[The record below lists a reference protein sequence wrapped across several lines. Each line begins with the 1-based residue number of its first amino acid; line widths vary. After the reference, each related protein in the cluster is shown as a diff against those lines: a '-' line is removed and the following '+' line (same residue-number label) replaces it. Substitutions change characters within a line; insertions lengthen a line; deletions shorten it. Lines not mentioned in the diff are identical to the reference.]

1 MAMRRCALLLF
12 VVVSILVHVSAGDT
26 ATTTSTP
33 AASKCSLEA
42 QQFSVVVATI
52 APLGL
57 RLSEKLEVLEFVVDS
72 EGRGRAVEA
81 SGLAEIGDRLIAVNE
96 VSLEGLSLQKAV
108 GELQSAQLPRT
119 LRFQTHDGRCIQP
132 PPAAAVQESVIEAAT
147 AAAVT
152 YDPSN
157 QEIFDYVV
165 SSVGDKTAEL
175 KLYAVLS
182 SDGSPPSCAFRELV
196 LARPFDACAPLSIN
210 VTDKYV
216 LVPSVFGC
224 PMHQKAAMADEAEA
238 KGVVF
243 VQRVGEKPMRVR
255 IPPPSSLPHP
265 IHIPLVMVSTDSGA
279 RLLEQM
285 VAVRP
290 GESQQLRFV
299 FSASCAVDR
308 FAVHPGDNDPLRR
321 SAAFLIEDA
330 SAGFLSISVATS
342 AEKELIADTYEFL
355 KPADYSA
362 AGSSSGVNLPIGR
375 HDLIFPDPKGFNPCE
390 GDPTRVSPLSRQG
403 SMVDSFIATRLRDP
417 KSPRGCSLMRQL
429 AYFEAGRPAGII
441 MGDQRFPLAAGSLT
455 VAVAVQQ
462 ISIPVVFISINAFRT
477 IRRKLRDLEANDEI
491 KPAEDTNTHIH
502 VEFSGENALEHQWKE
517 LASLTVESNWPATE
531 AARDRLFHRML
542 KDQATLDDHD
552 LQLSLVKNERYEAL
566 VASYWNAQRYY
577 SARADDVAKD
587 EQEAGGSEPEDDR

>member
-1 MAMRRCALLLF
+1 MTFGLLPL
-12 VVVSILVHVSAGDT
+12 VVVLVSIIAHVNVVDT
-26 ATTTSTP
+26 AAAAVSS
-33 AASKCSLEA
+33 ASKCSLEA
-42 QQFSVVVATI
+42 QQFSVVVATS

-57 RLSEKLEVLEFVVDS
+57 RLSEKLEVLEFVADS

-81 SGLAEIGDRLIAVNE
+81 SGLAEIGDRLIAVND
-96 VSLEGLSLQKAV
+96 VSLEGHTLQKAV
-108 GELQSAQLPRT
+108 GELQAAQLPRK

-132 PPAAAVQESVIEAAT
+132 PPAVMKESVIEAET
-147 AAAVT
+147 ASTVT
-152 YDPSN
+152 YEPPTE
-157 QEIFDYVV
+157 EIFDYVV
-165 SSVGDKTAEL
+165 SSVGDKATEL

-224 PMHQKAAMADEAEA
+224 PMHQKAALADEAGA

-265 IHIPLVMVSTDSGA
+265 INIPLVMVSTDTGA

-285 VAVRP
+285 VGARP
-290 GESQQLRFV
+290 GENQQLRFV
-299 FSASCAVDR
+299 FSSTCAVDR
-308 FAVHPGDNDPLRR
+308 FAVHPDDNDPLRR

-342 AEKELIADTYEFL
+342 AETELIADTYEFL
-355 KPADYSA
+355 KPADYSS
-362 AGSSSGVNLPIGR
+362 AGSSAGVNLPIGR
-375 HDLIFPDPKGFNPCE
+375 HDLIFPDPKVFNPCE
-390 GDPTRVSPLSRQG
+390 TDPMRISPLSRHG
-403 SMVDSFIATRLRDP
+403 SMVNSFIAIRLRDP

-429 AYFEAGRPAGII
+429 AYFEARRAAGII
-441 MGDQRFPLAAGSLT
+441 LGDQRFPHAASSLT
-455 VAVAVQQ
+455 AAVAVQQ
-462 ISIPVVFISINAFRT
+462 TSIPIVFISINAFRT
-477 IRRKLRDLEANDEI
+477 VRRKLRELEANAKI
-491 KPAEDTNTHIH
+491 SSGEDSNTHIH
-502 VEFSGENALEHQWKE
+502 VEFSGENGLEHQWKE
-517 LASLTVESNWPATE
+517 LASLAVASNWPATE

-542 KDQATLDDHD
+542 KDQASLDDHD
-552 LQLSLVKNERYEAL
+552 MHLSLVKNERYEAL

-577 SARADDVAKD
+577 SARADDAAKA
-587 EQEAGGSEPEDDR
+587 ELEGGNDSEDDR